1 MQIYDNSPPNGD
13 YIREIERLE
22 ALQRL
27 AHQAD
32 VQRDLDRAKNNLIST
47 QKESVKQPNIPS
59 NAQGQNRKEK
69 AKIQTSTLTAAASR
83 PISRQSSASPTK
95 AQLEKMP
102 LVEALKSLKS
112 SGSQDSPPDLGAL
125 LKFPIIWIVGV
136 LLLSG
141 VLSALTPIPFF
152 ASLIFFSFAAVK
164 AYRYLK

>member
-32 VQRDLDRAKNNLIST
+32 VQRDLDRANNLIST
-47 QKESVKQPNIPS
+47 RKDNVKHS
-59 NAQGQNRKEK
+59 NTANNTQGQNRKEK
-69 AKIQTSTLTAAASR
+69 PKNPTSSLTAAASMSS
-83 PISRQSSASPTK
+83 PRQFTGSITK
-95 AQLEKMP
+95 AQLEKMS
-102 LVEALKSLKS
+102 LTQALKSLKS
-112 SGSQDSPPDLGAL
+112 SAPQDSPPDLSVL
-125 LKFPIIWIVGV
+125 LKFPLIWIVGV
-136 LLLSG
+136 L
-141 VLSALTPIPFF
+141 VLSTVLSTLTPIPFF